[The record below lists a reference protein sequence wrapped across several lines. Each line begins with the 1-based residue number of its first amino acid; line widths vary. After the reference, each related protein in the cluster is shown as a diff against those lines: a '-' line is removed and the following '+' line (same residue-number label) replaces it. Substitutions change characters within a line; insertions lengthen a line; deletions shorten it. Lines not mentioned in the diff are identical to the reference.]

1 MPKTLYDK
9 IWAARRVC
17 DRADGAVLLY
27 IDRHY
32 VHEGSFKAFDM
43 LRDAGLALHRPDL
56 TVGVADHYVPSIG
69 RSLGD
74 VEDAGIRGVI
84 GKFNRNV
91 DEFGLHAYRMD
102 DPHQGIVHVV
112 GPEQG
117 LSLPGMTIVCG
128 DSHTSTHGALGA
140 LAFGIGASEA
150 CQVLATQTLWQ
161 KKSRSLLIRVDG
173 TLRSGVVAK
182 DIILRTIQ
190 QIGTSGAAGHTIE
203 YAGAAIRALS
213 MQARMTICN
222 MSIEAGARAGLI
234 APDDTTFEWIAG
246 RPFAPTGAEW
256 DRYLARWQ
264 GLPGDADAV
273 HDRVFELDAEQL
285 EPMVTWGTA
294 PDQGGFVTGHVP
306 DPAAS
311 ASAAERE
318 TVAAALAYMDLTPG
332 TPLQGLPI
340 QQIFIG
346 SCTNGRLEDLR
357 IAAAMLKGRHIAPGV
372 TGTVVPGSESVR
384 REAEALGLDRI
395 FMQAG
400 MRWGHAGCSMCVG
413 MNGDIVAEGQRCV
426 STTNR
431 NFVGRQGKGART
443 HLASPATAAASA
455 ITGRI
460 TDPRQFAEAV

>member
-1 MPKTLYDK
+1 MGATLYDK

-17 DRADGAVLLY
+17 DRADGAALLY

-43 LRDAGLALHRPDL
+43 LREAGLALHRPDL
-56 TVGVADHYVPSIG
+56 TVGVADHYVPSHG
-69 RSLGD
+69 RSLAD

-84 GKFNRNV
+84 GKFDRNTA
-91 DEFGLHAYRMD
+91 EFGLHAYGMA

-161 KKSRSLLIRVDG
+161 KKSRSLLVRVDG
-173 TLRSGVVAK
+173 ALRPGVGAK
-182 DIILRTIQ
+182 DIILRIIQ
-190 QIGTSGAAGHTIE
+190 QIGTSGAQGHTIE
-203 YAGAAIRALS
+203 YAGAAIRALA
-213 MQARMTICN
+213 MPARMTICN

-234 APDDTTFEWIAG
+234 APDDTTIEWIAG
-246 RPFAPTGAEW
+246 RPFAPKGADL
-256 DRYLARWQ
+256 DRHVARWRA
-264 GLPGDADAV
+264 LAGDEGAA
-273 HDRVFELDAEQL
+273 HDRVFDLDADAL

-306 DPAAS
+306 DPVAA
-311 ASAAERE
+311 ATAAQRR
-318 TVAAALAYMDLTPG
+318 TVADALAYMDLAPG
-332 TPLQGLPI
+332 TPLAGLPI
-340 QQIFIG
+340 QQVFIG
-346 SCTNGRLEDLR
+346 SCTNGRLDDLR
-357 IAAAMLKGRHIAPGV
+357 VAADLLRGRHIAPGV
-372 TGTVVPGSESVR
+372 IGTVVPGSETVR
-384 REAEALGLDRI
+384 REAEAMGLDRI
-395 FMQAG
+395 FTQAG

-413 MNGDIVAEGQRCV
+413 MNGDTVAEGQRCI

-460 TDPRQFAEAV
+460 TDPRQFAEAC